1 MPFLDATSLAPA
13 DNTDIAAHKCGVV
26 RPTDAAI
33 AKQLYVCTHKFAVWH
48 GTEPNWGLGYED
60 FADWSLGI
68 ATGDPAADE
77 YLWNQYFFQV
87 DALEIPFLK
96 VFSHVEKQPFDTFAE
111 WLHALDVARGK
122 CTDAEVALDIANGIT
137 QCDSPHH
144 ATVNSLGYEDVI
156 TWGMLRNCAVGLR
169 AAAVLERSKPFRG
182 EWSTSP
188 TLHAAMALAHK
199 YGLVDDSDGPEEA
212 DGDRSAVFGRQ

>member
-1 MPFLDATSLAPA
+1 MPFLNATSLAPA

-33 AKQLYVCTHKFAVWH
+33 AKQLHVCTHKFAVWH

-77 YLWNQYFFQV
+77 YLWNQYFLQV
-87 DALEIPFLK
+87 DTLEKPFVK
-96 VFSHVEKQPFDTFAE
+96 VFSHVEKQPYDTLAA

-122 CTDAEVALDIANGIT
+122 CTEEELALDIANGIT
-137 QCDSPHH
+137 QCDSPHRV
-144 ATVNSLGYEDVI
+144 AVNSLGYEDVI
-156 TWGMLRNCAVGLR
+156 TWGMLRNCPVGLR
-169 AAAVLERSKPFRG
+169 AAAVLERSRKTTTGYPC
-182 EWSTSP
+182 T
-188 TLHAAMALAHK
+188 A
-199 YGLVDDSDGPEEA
+199 
-212 DGDRSAVFGRQ
+212 